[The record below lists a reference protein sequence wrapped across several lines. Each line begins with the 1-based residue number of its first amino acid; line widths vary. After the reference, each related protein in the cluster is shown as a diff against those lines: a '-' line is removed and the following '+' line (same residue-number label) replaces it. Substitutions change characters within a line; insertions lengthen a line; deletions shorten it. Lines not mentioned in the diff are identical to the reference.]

1 MSKRL
6 VRLHLAENLPS
17 VEGLLVTYRTGRTG
31 NHYVV
36 ELAKVLEGTDQTVT
50 LEGRRVMVPRE
61 RVVFVQ
67 ELK

>member
-1 MSKRL
+1 M
-6 VRLHLAENLPS
+6 VRLHLEANLPS
-17 VEGLLVTYRTGRTG
+17 VEGLLVSNRTNRWGG
-31 NHYVV
+31 HYVV
-36 ELAKVLEGTDQTVT
+36 ELAKLLESHDQTVT